1 MTESINRATL
11 TIAEVATALGIGRSL
26 AYTLAAEGKFPVL
39 RLGNRLLVPTE
50 RFFAWLRD
58 GGV

>member
-1 MTESINRATL
+1 MTETLTKATL
-11 TIAEVATALGIGRSL
+11 TITEVADILGIGRSL
-26 AYTLAAEGKFPVL
+26 AYALAAEDKFPVL